1 MASRHSYGRD
11 ASQYGELTRG
21 DADASPATP
30 GASPATPGVAVL
42 VHGGFW
48 KAGYGCDLMHP
59 LAGDL
64 AARGW
69 TVWNLEYRR
78 LGNGGGVPATLDD
91 VAAGIDHLAE
101 LDGLDLTRVVA
112 IGHSAGGHLAAWA
125 ATREAPRVPLTG
137 VVAQAGVLDLRLA
150 RELRLS
156 DATVHRFLD
165 ALGDEELRAASPRER
180 LPLTAPALLTHGA
193 ADDTVPLRMSR
204 EFATA
209 SGADLHVDP
218 EAGHMEHLDP
228 AHPLW
233 QTVIAWL

>member
-1 MASRHSYGRD
+1 MAG
-11 ASQYGELTRG
+11 L
-21 DADASPATP
+21 AD
-30 GASPATPGVAVL
+30 
-42 VHGGFW
+42 
-48 KAGYGCDLMHP
+48 
-59 LAGDL
+59 DL

-69 TVWNLEYRR
+69 AVWNLEFRR

-91 VAAGIDHLAE
+91 IAAGIDHLAE

-137 VVAQAGVLDLRLA
+137 VVAQAGVLDPRLA

-156 DATVHRFLD
+156 DAPVHAFLD
-165 ALGDEELRAASPRER
+165 GLDDDALATFSPRER

-193 ADDTVPLRMSR
+193 ADDIVPVRMSR
-204 EFATA
+204 EFAAA

-233 QTVIAWL
+233 QAVVAWL